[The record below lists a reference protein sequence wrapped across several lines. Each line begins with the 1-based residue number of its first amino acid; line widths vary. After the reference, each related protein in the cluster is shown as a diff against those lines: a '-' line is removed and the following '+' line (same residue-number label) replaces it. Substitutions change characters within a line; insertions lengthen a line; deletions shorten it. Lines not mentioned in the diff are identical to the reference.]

1 MYYPRID
8 KIHIHTVY
16 TIVPKITQKFHLISS
31 PLLRRMFRN
40 FLTHRSFPSTRS
52 IPPGLHLYFS
62 SPLLSPP
69 FSAFSL
75 FDHSVSL
82 HQLNY
87 LLSRSSS
94 FRTARYF
101 SVNRL
106 FHVVIF
112 PLQLPFFRRTD
123 SIALSTNRSFSLSET
138 RRSPIRFYLQTREK
152 ICD

>member
-1 MYYPRID
+1 MHNHSKNHSKNSTLYLYHD
-8 KIHIHTVY
+8 
-16 TIVPKITQKFHLISS
+16 
-31 PLLRRMFRN
+31 PLLHRMFRN

-62 SPLLSPP
+62 SSLPP
-69 FSAFSL
+69 SSAFSL

-94 FRTARYF
+94 FRMVRYF

-106 FHVVIF
+106 FHVVISTAARLF
-112 PLQLPFFRRTD
+112 PPHRFNRV
-123 SIALSTNRSFSLSET
+123 ILSTNRSFSLSET
-138 RRSPIRFYLQTREK
+138 RRSPIRFYLATREE

>member
-1 MYYPRID
+1 MHNHSKNRSKNSTLYLYHD
-8 KIHIHTVY
+8 
-16 TIVPKITQKFHLISS
+16 
-31 PLLRRMFRN
+31 LLLHRMFRN

-62 SPLLSPP
+62 SSLPP
-69 FSAFSL
+69 SSAFSL

-94 FRTARYF
+94 FRTVRYF

-106 FHVVIF
+106 FHVVISTAARLF
-112 PLQLPFFRRTD
+112 LPHRFNRV
-123 SIALSTNRSFSLSET
+123 ILSTNRSFSLSET
-138 RRSPIRFYLQTREK
+138 RRSPIRFYLATREE